1 MVSFPQELVETIID
15 AVHTSHGKK
24 SLRACAL
31 ASKALLVASQRCLFR
46 SISLGK
52 SPTQVSRNKIPKAR
66 NENLGRNDLLIAEVV
81 NLFTSSPHLATYVR
95 SLSISMMEINGVLI
109 LAHLTCLFAI
119 LPNVERLQFDA
130 ANRSWTSLPPTLT
143 SSLSDFVRRPSLQSL
158 ALVGLKDLSSPLL
171 LRWLLSVREVSFT
184 NVAILRD
191 TEAPLLILD
200 EETAPTVHRLTLG
213 WPNGPSLARF
223 LLRPATITHLQQL
236 CYVSLQVHLDGSLL
250 GLHPLL
256 LQCSQSLRHLE
267 LNFRGNHK
275 AAVELPHL
283 PALRALTLNCQVM
296 RPYIPDSFILTIEHA
311 PLWMPALEVL
321 TLEIHPIAHHSQDVA
336 TRAWV
341 VADEALARGLPR
353 LHAVTIVSSVHNT
366 EVPDAFPTFVS
377 DVKSALPQARDAGLL
392 TFIDELGR
400 SDAH

>member
-1 MVSFPQELVETIID
+1 MVSLPQELVETIID
-15 AVHTSHGKK
+15 VVHGKK

-31 ASKALLVASQRCLFR
+31 ASKALLAPSQRCLFR

-66 NENLGRNDLLIAEVV
+66 NENLGRNDHLIAEAV
-81 NLFTSSPHLATYVR
+81 NLFTSSPHLAKYVR
-95 SLSISMMEINGVLI
+95 SLSISLSMVQIDQALVFGSFNYLLHI
-109 LAHLTCLFAI
+109 F
-119 LPNVERLQFDA
+119 PYVERLQIDA
-130 ANRSWTSLPPTLT
+130 ANRSWASLPQPLT
-143 SSLSDFVRRPSLQSL
+143 SCLSKFVQRPSLQSL
-158 ALVGLKDLSSPLL
+158 ALVGLKKLSSPLV

-184 NVAILRD
+184 NVTILRD

-200 EETAPTVHRLTLG
+200 EETAPTLHRLTLG

-223 LLRPATITHLQQL
+223 LLRPATIVHLQQL
-236 CYVSLQVHLDGSLL
+236 CDVSLQVRLDGFLI
-250 GLHPLL
+250 GLQTLL
-256 LQCSQSLRHLE
+256 LQCAHSLRHLE

-296 RPYIPDSFILTIEHA
+296 RPYIPDSFILAIEHA
-311 PLWMPALEVL
+311 PLWMPTLEVL
-321 TLEIHPIAHHSQDVA
+321 TLELHPIAHHSQDVA

-341 VADEALARGLPR
+341 VADDALARGLPR

-392 TFIDELGR
+392 TFTDALGR

>member
-52 SPTQVSRNKIPKAR
+52 SPTQERPPNCRGP
-66 NENLGRNDLLIAEVV
+66 
-81 NLFTSSPHLATYVR
+81 
-95 SLSISMMEINGVLI
+95 LSISMMEINGVLI

-130 ANRSWTSLPPTLT
+130 ANRFILSLP
-143 SSLSDFVRRPSLQSL
+143 
-158 ALVGLKDLSSPLL
+158 LL
-171 LRWLLSVREVSFT
+171 RRWLLSVREVSFT
-184 NVAILRD
+184 NCN
-191 TEAPLLILD
+191 
-200 EETAPTVHRLTLG
+200 RLTLG

-256 LQCSQSLRHLE
+256 LQCSH
-267 LNFRGNHK
+267 
-275 AAVELPHL
+275 
-283 PALRALTLNCQVM
+283 
-296 RPYIPDSFILTIEHA
+296 FILTIEHA

-336 TRAWV
+336 TRAWF